1 MSEENKVAA
10 KAAEIRE
17 QQAKDQG
24 LLLELEQG
32 AKLKALG
39 IIRHDIVKQRHVTKY
54 RHGQNKP
61 TGMAD
66 IIMRD
71 GTQHFVPADLLKW
84 RT

>member
-17 QQAKDQG
+17 QQAKYQG

-54 RHGQNKP
+54 RHGQHEP
-61 TGMAD
+61 TGTAD

>member
-1 MSEENKVAA
+1 MEDADKVAA

-17 QQAKDQG
+17 KQAKDQG

-39 IIRHDIVKQRHVTKY
+39 IIR
-54 RHGQNKP
+54 
-61 TGMAD
+61 
-66 IIMRD
+66 D